1 MEKFS
6 SVECQNCKEGV
17 KMCHRNPCMG
27 TVDQMQTIINA
38 GYGSNLMLEIWHKEV
53 RYNKNV
59 QFLYAATEGHNAK
72 FSPFKKGGTCIFLK
86 DNKCSIHSIKPA
98 EGKWSCCKIENKS
111 VYEKW
116 IVELIKDW
124 DTPKGKNLIRR
135 WRNQVKLKGKRPKPN
150 IVDVFQLMLS
160 SLFNG

>member
-1 MEKFS
+1 MRKQAHS
-6 SVECQNCKEGV
+6 SN
-17 KMCHRNPCMG
+17 R
-27 TVDQMQTIINA
+27 
-38 GYGSNLMLEIWHKEV
+38 
-53 RYNKNV
+53 
-59 QFLYAATEGHNAK
+59 
-72 FSPFKKGGTCIFLK
+72 LK
-86 DNKCSIHSIKPA
+86 TDWFPA
-98 EGKWSCCKIENKS
+98 LNFN
-111 VYEKW
+111 EKW